1 MKISQRQIFFPGM
14 FWIIIIIVVCQLN
27 EISDWETTEVASSTS
42 GVPSSV
48 LSWV

>member
-14 FWIIIIIVVCQLN
+14 FWIIIIIVCQMN